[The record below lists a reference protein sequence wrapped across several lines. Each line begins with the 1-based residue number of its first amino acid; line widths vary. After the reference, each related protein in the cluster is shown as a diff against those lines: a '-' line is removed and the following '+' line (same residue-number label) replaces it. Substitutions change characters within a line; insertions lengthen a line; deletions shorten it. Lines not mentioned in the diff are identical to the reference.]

1 VSTDRLRQAATELDA
16 WAGEDDPEGRNAAH
30 WRAEAALL
38 RAVADEDDRDVD
50 SLGFPMWPAV
60 LVAALALADTIL
72 GAES

>member
-1 VSTDRLRQAATELDA
+1 MSTDRLRQAATELDA

-50 SLGFPMWPAV
+50 SLGFPMWPEV
-60 LVAALALADTIL
+60 LAAALALADTIL